1 MTPKP
6 PARTR
11 LRDIQIHISYQDN
24 KVGPNPR
31 VVNHFPGRLRAHPSK
46 PCDGLPD
53 PQSVIFI
60 ERQKPPDMSHAFDPK
75 RRGMIR
81 DLLLLSAAVA
91 TMPSCLR
98 GRKGQE
104 ASHGNLGLGEG
115 QRETLS
121 ALADLILPRTGTPG
135 AIDVGADDYALLMAG
150 ECFNPDQRELFK
162 KGLDA
167 FETAVKKSKGRSFR
181 ELDASARAVILR
193 EPQGGGLNEEASSFL
208 KVYRGLV
215 VRGYTE
221 SEHFL
226 TRVRPYELVP
236 GRFKGCVP
244 LES

>member
-1 MTPKP
+1 
-6 PARTR
+6 
-11 LRDIQIHISYQDN
+11 
-24 KVGPNPR
+24 
-31 VVNHFPGRLRAHPSK
+31 
-46 PCDGLPD
+46 
-53 PQSVIFI
+53 
-60 ERQKPPDMSHAFDPK
+60 MSHAFNPR

-98 GRKGQE
+98 GRKRQE
-104 ASHGNLGLGEG
+104 TSHGNLWLGEG
-115 QRETLS
+115 QTETLS
-121 ALADLILPRTGTPG
+121 ALADLILPRTETPG
-135 AIDVGADDYALLMAG
+135 AIDVGADDFALLMAE
-150 ECFNPDQRELFK
+150 ECFKPDQRELFK

-181 ELDASARAVILR
+181 EMDGSARTGFL
-193 EPQGGGLNEEASSFL
+193 EELDGGVLSEEASSFL